1 MPFPTS
7 RGLLT
12 LMALFFAPL
21 SNRCLADSLDTLAVT
36 DEIRGKDGAFG
47 LAAIDAARRVL
58 YVAREDGV
66 MRIDLTTRQ
75 TIPVFIPGDKVQGV
89 VSLPDDR
96 LLSTNSGNDT
106 ITLANARTGAVLTIL
121 PAGKHPQAIIHDPA
135 SGLVFA
141 TNEDDGSVTVID
153 PVTLTVSAIP
163 VGGTLRSAA
172 IDGAGYLYVAVKD
185 AGQVAV
191 IDIARRKLVS
201 RYPLPG
207 CDSPS
212 GLAFNPADRI
222 LLVACKNEKAVAV
235 RSADGG
241 IIGAFD
247 IDRVP
252 NAVIFDPSRKLFFIP
267 CARDATMTAI
277 ASNDGHPVVLRKIPT
292 AIGARTGAL
301 DPVSGDLYLPAA
313 DYSIGLTGI
322 SQKPGTFRV
331 LVVGTRPAERP

>member
-1 MPFPTS
+1 MLPDS
-7 RGLLT
+7 RRLLT
-12 LMALFFAPL
+12 VLALFLAPW
-21 SNRCLADSLDTLAVT
+21 SNRCLADPIDTLAVT

-47 LAAIDAARRVL
+47 LASIDAARRIL

-66 MRIDLTTRQ
+66 MRIDLATRQ
-75 TIPVFIPGDKVQGV
+75 TTPAFIPGDKVQGV

-96 LLSTNSGNDT
+96 ILSTNSGNDT
-106 ITLANARTGAVLTIL
+106 ITLANARTGAVLTTL

-135 SGLVFA
+135 SGLVFV
-141 TNEDDGSVTVID
+141 TNEEDGTVTAID
-153 PVTLTVSAIP
+153 PVALTVSSIP

-172 IDGAGYLYVAVKD
+172 IDGTGYLYVAIKD
-185 AGQVAV
+185 AGQIAV
-191 IDIARRKLVS
+191 VDIARRKLVS

-207 CDSPS
+207 CDSPA
-212 GLAFNPADRI
+212 GLAFDPENRM
-222 LLVACKNEKAVAV
+222 LLVACKNQKAVAV
-235 RSADGG
+235 RAADGG
-241 IIGAFD
+241 IIGAFE

-252 NAVIFDPSRKLFFIP
+252 NAVIFDPNRRIFFIP

-277 ASNDGHPVVLRKIPT
+277 ASNDGHPALLRKIPT

-322 SQKPGTFRV
+322 SQKAGTFRV
-331 LVVGTRPAERP
+331 LVVGARPVERP